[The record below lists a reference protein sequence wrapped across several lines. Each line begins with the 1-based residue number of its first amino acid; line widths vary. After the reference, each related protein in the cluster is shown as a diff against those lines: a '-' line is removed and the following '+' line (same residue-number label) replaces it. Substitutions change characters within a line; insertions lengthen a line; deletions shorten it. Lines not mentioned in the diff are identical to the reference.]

1 MGNSRHGFLLLMGC
15 LLAPGVACQHQAFIN
30 FHEVDIPHLEPLT
43 GKMVDELHEHGLRV
57 IAAMIENMRLVPLLW
72 KFKVNFVQGFCMQKP
87 STSLEFEFL
96 QDQTIN

>member
-1 MGNSRHGFLLLMGC
+1 LLENIDKDRVRLNQ
-15 LLAPGVACQHQAFIN
+15 L
-30 FHEVDIPHLEPLT
+30 